1 VRNDGTKQAGETGR
15 QQLAKMV
22 EGLWEKRRAGTL
34 NGQDWVNMVDNF
46 ITFIGGWVSSIKVF
60 PRRLANSAQ

>member
-1 VRNDGTKQAGETGR
+1 
-15 QQLAKMV
+15 MV